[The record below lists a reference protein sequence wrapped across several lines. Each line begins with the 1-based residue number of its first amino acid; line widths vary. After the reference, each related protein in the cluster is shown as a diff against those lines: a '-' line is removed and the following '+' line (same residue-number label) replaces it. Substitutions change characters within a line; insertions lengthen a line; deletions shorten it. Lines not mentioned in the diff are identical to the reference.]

1 MTTKY
6 KDIAKRVD
14 QLETRM
20 IDIIKTYDKNFAEL
34 ERVVRALAVVQT
46 REDNKNNLIIVP
58 GR

>member
-6 KDIAKRVD
+6 KDLAKRVE

-20 IDIIKTYDKNFAEL
+20 IDIIKTYDKNFSEL
-34 ERVVRALAVVQT
+34 ERVVRALAIVQT
-46 REDNKNNLIIVP
+46 KKDNENNLIIVP